1 VFCVREFGRETEQEE
16 REEGMRERKRG
27 MDKREKKV

>member
-16 REEGMRERKRG
+16 RERKRG